1 MARSHADTGRRRY
14 TARMA
19 EPAMPNRLMSL
30 EEYLEFERNSPVKHE
45 YVGGHVYAMAG
56 VTRRHSRIT
65 GNMFR
70 KLADAAGDGPCR
82 VHQSDMQVPTP
93 DGPWYY
99 PDIVVA
105 CGPEPDDPYIEDAPC
120 VLVEV
125 TSPTTESIDRREKL
139 LAYRR
144 ISSLQAYLLVEQ
156 ERHMVECHYRD
167 IDGAWQNTLTDNG
180 TVDVPCL
187 DTTISLSAIYAG
199 V

>member
-1 MARSHADTGRRRY
+1 MSRSHADTGCRRY

-56 VTRRHSRIT
+56 VTRRHSRLT
-65 GNMFR
+65 GNIFR

-82 VHQSDMQVPTP
+82 VHQKDMQVPTP

-105 CGPEPDDPYIEDAPC
+105 CGQEPDDPYIEDAPC

-125 TSPTTESIDRREKL
+125 ISPTTESIDRREKL

-144 ISSLQAYLLVEQ
+144 IPSLRAYLLVEQ

-167 IDGAWQNTLTDNG
+167 TDGAWQNTLTDNG